1 MKREKTENPGRSLF
15 GKRFHPHIHRNMEYN
30 LVPVDLRIPLEA
42 SVHHRPNAKRPSSC
56 WEDFFFFFIVLIST
70 EETVRGKRDWG
81 ELWNLCLMFL
91 FFFPPPFLCLVYR
104 SFHSNKKEME
114 IHQAAEP
121 RFHSPLLHRVFT
133 LMHGQPEE
141 LIYHF
146 FFRCQ
151 SSNPWADTAVIPL
164 PPNTSY

>member
-1 MKREKTENPGRSLF
+1 
-15 GKRFHPHIHRNMEYN
+15 MEYK

-42 SVHHRPNAKRPSSC
+42 PVHHRPNAKRPSSC
-56 WEDFFFFFIVLIST
+56 WEDFFFFLNSVNFK
-70 EETVRGKRDWG
+70 KRNCQREN
-81 ELWNLCLMFL
+81 ELRRAVEFMLNVMFL
-91 FFFPPPFLCLVYR
+91 FLFFSPPFLCLVYR
-104 SFHSNKKEME
+104 SFDSNKKEME

-121 RFHSPLLHRVFT
+121 RFHSPLLHRVNT
-133 LMHGQPEE
+133 LRHAETGQPEE
-141 LIYHF
+141 IYHF